1 MTIIKLEFEHAK
13 PYIKQVSGFPD
24 FIHKIEYEYLA
35 YKEFP
40 STAPNTPD
48 GKCTLLQPMISTC
61 TYSDPSASDYDSSN
75 PYIGI
80 TSFTQEKVSGMF
92 SVAYDANK
100 TAWDN
105 QINAQFD
112 ALRESNGTNDDI
124 EPGTNS
130 TGGTHF
136 TFGSPLDE

>member
-1 MTIIKLEFEHAK
+1 MTITKIEFEHAK

-48 GKCTLLQPMISTC
+48 GKCTLLQQMISTC

-80 TSFTQEKVSGMF
+80 TSFTPAKVSGMF
-92 SVAYDANK
+92 TVAYDANK

-105 QINAQFD
+105 QINAQF
-112 ALRESNGTNDDI
+112 ANLLATNGTNDVVVA
-124 EPGTNS
+124 PGTNS
-130 TGGTHF
+130 TGETEF
-136 TFGSPLDE
+136 TFGDPLD